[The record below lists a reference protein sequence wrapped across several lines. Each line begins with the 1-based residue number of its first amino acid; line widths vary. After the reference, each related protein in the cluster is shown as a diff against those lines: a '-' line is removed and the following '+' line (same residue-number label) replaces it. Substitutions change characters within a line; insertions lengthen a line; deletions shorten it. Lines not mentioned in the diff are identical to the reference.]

1 MAAGRGDDS
10 HMKPVILLL
19 VMLFTATSFATA
31 ETLPAE
37 VPYLHDVPQN
47 LVPTPGPPLALRL
60 HLGYFDGENVSEQ
73 LTGESGN
80 SALGVG
86 VYLYPKE
93 RIAYLL
99 EIFNLNRDFDMP
111 ASTSQRTNSGG
122 LPMNTIAVLLGARV
136 AFPVDQPLRLH
147 ASGGG
152 GYFYS
157 RLGEAAKTRT
167 FYFGPPIEID
177 DSDSALGLHA
187 GMGIDAIV
195 NGWVFGVEF
204 RHWFV
209 NGSFDA
215 SGIGD
220 VNLGGSLYSFSIGKI
235 FF

>member
-1 MAAGRGDDS
+1 MAAGRGDDD

-19 VMLFTATSFATA
+19 VMILVVTSFATA
-31 ETLPAE
+31 ETLPSE

-47 LVPTPGPPLALRL
+47 LVPTLGPPLALRL

-86 VYLYPKE
+86 VYLYPKK
-93 RIAYLL
+93 RISYLL

-111 ASTSQRTNSGG
+111 ASTPQSSNSND
-122 LPMNTIAVLLGARV
+122 LPMNTIALLIGVRAS
-136 AFPVDQPLRLH
+136 FPDDQPLRLH
-147 ASGGG
+147 ATGGG
-152 GYFYS
+152 GFFYS
-157 RLGEAAKTRT
+157 RLGEGAVTGA
-167 FYFGPPIEID
+167 YFGPPIEID
-177 DSDSALGLHA
+177 DSDSSLGLHA

-220 VNLGGSLYSFSIGKI
+220 VNLGGNLYSFSIGKMLY
-235 FF
+235 

>member
-1 MAAGRGDDS
+1 
-10 HMKPVILLL
+10 MKQISLLL
-19 VMLFTATSFATA
+19 TMIFTAVSFATA
-31 ETLPAE
+31 ETLPPE
-37 VPYLHDVPQN
+37 VPYLHDVPKN
-47 LVPTPGPPLALRL
+47 LVPSLSPPIAVRL
-60 HLGYFDGENVSEQ
+60 QLGYFDGENVSEQ

-93 RIAYLL
+93 RISYLL
-99 EIFNLNRDFDMP
+99 EFFKLDRDFDMP
-111 ASTSQRTNSGG
+111 ASTPQRTNSSG

-136 AFPVDQPLRLH
+136 AFPLDQPLRLH

-167 FYFGPPIEID
+167 FYFGPPIEIN
-177 DSDSALGLHA
+177 DSDSSLGLHA
-187 GMGIDAIV
+187 GMGVDAIV
-195 NGWVFGVEF
+195 NDWVFGVEF

-220 VNLGGSLYSFSIGKI
+220 VNLGGDLYSFSIGKMLY
-235 FF
+235 

>member
-1 MAAGRGDDS
+1 
-10 HMKPVILLL
+10 MKQISLLL
-19 VMLFTATSFATA
+19 TMIFTAVSFAAA

-37 VPYLHDVPQN
+37 VPYLHDVPKN
-47 LVPTPGPPLALRL
+47 LLPTLSPPIAVRL
-60 HLGYFDGENVSEQ
+60 HLGYFDGETVSEQ

-86 VYLYPKE
+86 AYLYPKE
-93 RIAYLL
+93 RISYLL
-99 EIFNLNRDFDMP
+99 EIFNLDRDFDMP
-111 ASTSQRTNSGG
+111 SSTPQRSNSNG

-177 DSDSALGLHA
+177 DSDSSVGLHV

-195 NGWVFGVEF
+195 NDWVFGVEF

-209 NGSFDA
+209 NGSFDS

-220 VNLGGSLYSFSIGKI
+220 VNLGGDLYSFSIGKMLY
-235 FF
+235 